1 MRAAAAV
8 LVSLGAV
15 LLAATGSPAN
25 AATASGTLS
34 VSVVVQPSCTVA
46 GATLDFGTYSSGQ
59 AGDLTGF
66 ARINYNNCPTG
77 QLRFELNGGANGTT
91 TARKLSDG
99 KGGLLNYGVFRDSAR
114 TQNFGQGSDA
124 KLVTLSAPGSGQI
137 SIYGK
142 IPGGQVVAG
151 GTYTD
156 TVVITLDF

>member
-8 LVSLGAV
+8 FVSLGAV
-15 LLAATGSPAN
+15 LLAAMGGPAG

-34 VSVVVQPSCTVA
+34 VSVVVQPSCTVS

-66 ARINYNNCPTG
+66 TRINYNNCPTG

-91 TARKLSDG
+91 TTRKLSDG
-99 KGGLLNYGVFRDSAR
+99 KGGLLSYGIFRDSAR

-124 KLVTLSAPGSGQI
+124 RLVTLSAPGSGQI
-137 SIYGK
+137 SVYGK